1 MDVAGIDKWD
11 AYTKARDTMF
21 ERTDSKA
28 GPWTV
33 VKSNDKG
40 RARIEVIRHIL
51 ASINYEG
58 RDLKAIGAADGKII
72 EGAGKGKR

>member
-1 MDVAGIDKWD
+1 MWPPPDKWD
-11 AYTKARDTMF
+11 AYTKARDIMF

-40 RARIEVIRHIL
+40 RARIEAIRHIVS
-51 ASINYEG
+51 SINYDG
-58 RDLKAIGAADGKII
+58 RDLKAIGAADAKII
-72 EGAGKGKR
+72 GGTGKGKR